1 MNAIANRLTQI
12 TMIAATL
19 AAAVVTGPIC
29 LAQPAAV
36 RVVQLQPVTVIGK
49 RIRVVELPTVTIVA
63 KRATP
68 EATVVAQRASHAAT
82 GRV

>member
-29 LAQPAAV
+29 FAQPAAV
-36 RVVQLQPVTVIGK
+36 RVVQLAPVTVVAK
-49 RIRVVELPTVTIVA
+49 RIRVVQLPTVTIVA
-63 KRATP
+63 KRLAP
-68 EATVVAQRASHAAT
+68 EATMVAQRASHVAT